1 VNKIEELC
9 IRHYKINQEISKLK
23 ATAGQ
28 NSWCSNNLQSG
39 VTCITT
45 AYNYVRDYNNES
57 DYGEGVNFEETWDC
71 FEDWLDFKPCNNCV
85 EQRRFKKLRMQK
97 QIERGHVRT
106 AITKIGK
113 KLSSK
118 EDSDEK

>member
-1 VNKIEELC
+1 MNKIEELC

-23 ATAGQ
+23 ATAGE

-39 VTCITT
+39 VTCLTT
-45 AYNYVRDYNNES
+45 AYNYVREDAGQGFGAGVTFNE
-57 DYGEGVNFEETWDC
+57 VWDC
-71 FEDWLDFKPCNNCV
+71 FEDWIEFKPCNNCV
-85 EQRRFKKLRMQK
+85 EQRRLKKLRMQK